1 MTVNS
6 ARSVKPK
13 CRCEER
19 DRFEAEVCGPVAPRE
34 LEGHQNLAVGPQCQ
48 PFLGDGRTQEIAA
61 ELLEP
66 ISILAC
72 DGNAAMQVEAVKA
85 RL

>member
-1 MTVNS
+1 M
-6 ARSVKPK
+6 
-13 CRCEER
+13 
-19 DRFEAEVCGPVAPRE
+19 CGSVAPRE
-34 LEGHQNLAVGPQCQ
+34 LEGHENPAVGPQCQ
-48 PFLGDGRTQEIAA
+48 PFLDDGRTQEIPA

-72 DGNAAMQVEAVKA
+72 DGNAAMQVEAVTA